1 MADYEKIKEISN
13 QSGGKD
19 WMLLADAVQD
29 QEFLNILTTAEKDIF
44 IRISDNPNTIR
55 DYHDQ
60 SANIVSKYISWK
72 IYKDSKFKAL
82 KNEVNELSK
91 EVSQGR
97 NELKVISD
105 AAKYIGG
112 ATVLVEYSKSFSKRA
127 CEHGENADT
136 RFKYYMCSLVFFLLI
151 VVSIFTL
158 SISDSR
164 FLKSYVAD
172 DIAGF
177 PLNTAFFVL
186 KAALLYFTFQFV
198 QFFRKNYGAEKH
210 LEEVYRHRSDV
221 LQSLN
226 AVYNA
231 LSDTGEKDKILS
243 AGALFAYE
251 RGETGYITTK
261 EGAGSSDD
269 LIGGLFNRIFK

>member
-60 SANIVSKYISWK
+60 SANIVSKYI
-72 IYKDSKFKAL
+72 
-82 KNEVNELSK
+82 
-91 EVSQGR
+91 
-97 NELKVISD
+97 
-105 AAKYIGG
+105 GG

-136 RFKYYMCSLVFFLLI
+136 QFKYYMCSLVFFLLI